1 MRVNMRKLQ
10 LLFPTKQNAIIGIYK
25 SSPVVLTA
33 LKIFAKLTGKKPIP
47 EYFFHKVVGHSSV
60 TVFKENHV
68 KVVVLL

>member
-33 LKIFAKLTGKKPIP
+33 LKIFAKLTGKKPVP
-47 EYFFHKVVGHSSV
+47 EYFFSQSCR
-60 TVFKENHV
+60 T
-68 KVVVLL
+68 